1 MTAAQIPAGVPR
13 ALDGLLPGT
22 PQGRPQP
29 PTGLHLGPVLAVTGI
44 WGISQQTR
52 SSPCLQKT
60 ENQFKKIQVLH

>member
-29 PTGLHLGPVLAVTGI
+29 PTGLHLGPVLAVTGK
-44 WGISQQTR
+44 
-52 SSPCLQKT
+52 L
-60 ENQFKKIQVLH
+60 EALLVFKKRKINLKKYRCCTDKI